1 MIINIK
7 LINIMQK
14 QTGLPRLIKA
24 FGYSLAGLKAA
35 FVHEAAFRQEV
46 ILSIILIPLALF
58 LGANGIER
66 ALLISGLFVVLIAE
80 LFNSAIEAV
89 ADRISEEKHPLIKRA
104 KDIGS
109 AAVLVALC
117 YTVLVWFLVLN

>member
-1 MIINIK
+1 
-7 LINIMQK
+7 
-14 QTGLPRLIKA
+14 
-24 FGYSLAGLKAA
+24 
-35 FVHEAAFRQEV
+35 
-46 ILSIILIPLALF
+46 
-58 LGANGIER
+58 
-66 ALLISGLFVVLIAE
+66 VVLIAE